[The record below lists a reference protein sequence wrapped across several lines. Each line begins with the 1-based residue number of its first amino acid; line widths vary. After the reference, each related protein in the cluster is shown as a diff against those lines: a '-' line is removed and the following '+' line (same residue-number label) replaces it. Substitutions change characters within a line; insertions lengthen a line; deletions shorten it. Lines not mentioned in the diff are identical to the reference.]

1 MKAIIKKL
9 FLALTILLSYNTIL
23 AQNELPPVN
32 QKIVDFSTKSMGK
45 KVDRGECWDLAKFA
59 LDYAGAKWEAPFD
72 YGKIVDPKKDTILA
86 GDIIQFE
93 KVKSSNGISFP
104 HHTAI
109 VYKVISSGKYLIA
122 HQNFNYIRKVGTLEL
137 DLSLVTKGS
146 IKFYRPH

>member
-1 MKAIIKKL
+1 MKAIIRKL

-32 QKIVDFSTKSMGK
+32 QKILDFSTKSMGK

-122 HQNFNYIRKVGTLEL
+122 HQNFNNIRKVGTLEL
-137 DLSLVTKGS
+137 DLSFVTKGS
-146 IKFYRPH
+146 IKFFRPR